1 MDAVVQPPIEASWV
15 QSSLCAVIG
24 FAAPHKA
31 LEKQKRYLRRYCRK
45 PKDMTIR
52 VFVNHLMRINY
63 TEMCLLPP
71 SYSARQCL
79 PDDEMVDIIVNSI
92 PRKWIRE
99 MDRLDFD
106 PATKNTNEVVHF
118 CERMESAE
126 ESEEGNKKAPTKH
139 ASSSTKKGK
148 TEGAARKDCN
158 CMFHGPNTHP
168 TSECKVVQSMVA
180 STKKNNGNKSWS
192 RKAND
197 NKTKARQEINAFVQ
211 KQVQKG
217 IAKAAANPTKKC
229 TVKSY
234 ANDKELDAMLAEY
247 DYDDLENLVANDEA
261 VDGGSISSDN
271 DEAEEISVASETSS

>member
-1 MDAVVQPPIEASWV
+1 
-15 QSSLCAVIG
+15 
-24 FAAPHKA
+24 
-31 LEKQKRYLRRYCRK
+31 
-45 PKDMTIR
+45 MTIR

-106 PATKNTNEVVHF
+106 PATKNTNKVVNF
-118 CERMESAE
+118 CERMESAKE
-126 ESEEGNKKAPTKH
+126 HEEGSKKAPTKH

-148 TEGAARKDCN
+148 TDGAARKDRN

-180 STKKNNGNKSWS
+180 STKKNNSNKSWS

-197 NKTKARQEINAFVQ
+197 NKTKA
-211 KQVQKG
+211 
-217 IAKAAANPTKKC
+217 
-229 TVKSY
+229 
-234 ANDKELDAMLAEY
+234 
-247 DYDDLENLVANDEA
+247 
-261 VDGGSISSDN
+261 
-271 DEAEEISVASETSS
+271 